1 MSLKN
6 LQDVSY
12 FKLNNEINRPVNGQI
27 PLNKD
32 KEALVAFFEENV
44 KPNTMTFL
52 SIMEKINYLIDQEYI
67 EQNSFNCIHH
77 HLLKSYINFWTSNI
91 FLSNLLWLL
100 TNFILN
106 MR

>member
-1 MSLKN
+1 
-6 LQDVSY
+6 
-12 FKLNNEINRPVNGQI
+12 
-27 PLNKD
+27 
-32 KEALVAFFEENV
+32 
-44 KPNTMTFL
+44 MTFP

-67 EQNSFNCIHH
+67 EAEFIQLYSPSFIEKLYQFLDEQH
-77 HLLKSYINFWTSNI
+77 